1 MTTSRRSRQSQ
12 EVREFILRNVKEHSN
27 DITTLAAGK
36 FGLSRQAINRYVRC
50 LTDEG
55 LLTAEGNTSARRYG
69 LRNFVKGSYEIQLT
83 AGLAEDAIWRNR
95 FLPLTEGLPENVLE
109 ICQYGFTEIL
119 NNAIDHSVSEDCLI
133 HYEQDYCEARMLI
146 IDHGVGIFQKI
157 QNDFGLVDARSALLE
172 LSKGRLTSD
181 KKRHS
186 GEGVFFTSRM
196 FDQFSIRSG
205 NLFYLRKRRYPNS
218 EWLIESG
225 DLSGDDTVT
234 GTAVFM
240 DIATDAK
247 QTMRGVFDE
256 FQGDDLRFRKTHVPI
271 KLGKYPNE
279 QLVSR
284 SQAKRILARFDQFG
298 EVLLDFA
305 GIDTVGRAFIDEIF
319 RVFRLEHPDTNVL
332 WMHTTP
338 EIEKM
343 ISGVM
348 MYADYQAPV
357 GD

>member
-1 MTTSRRSRQSQ
+1 M
-12 EVREFILRNVKEHSN
+12 REFILRNVKEHSN
-27 DITTLAAGK
+27 DIATLAAAK
-36 FGLSRQAINRYVRC
+36 FGLSRQAINRYVRR

-55 LLTAEGNTSARRYG
+55 LLTAEGSTSARRYG
-69 LRNFVKGSYEIQLT
+69 LGNFVEESYKIQLT
-83 AGLAEDAIWRNR
+83 AGLAEDAIWRHR
-95 FLPLTEGLPENVLE
+95 ILPLTEDLPENVLE

-133 HYEQDYCEARMLI
+133 RYEQNYCDAKMTIFDRGI
-146 IDHGVGIFQKI
+146 GIFRRI
-157 QNDFGLVDARSALLE
+157 QNDFGLADARSALLE

-181 KKRHS
+181 SKRHS

-196 FDQFSIRSG
+196 FDQFSIKSG
-205 NLFYLRKRRYPNS
+205 NLFYLRKRRDPDF

-225 DLSGDDTVT
+225 DLSGDDAVT

-256 FQGDDLRFRKTHVPI
+256 FQGDDFRFRKTHVPI

-284 SQAKRILARFDQFG
+284 SQAKRILARFDQFA
-298 EVLLDFA
+298 EVLLDFS
-305 GIDTVGRAFIDEIF
+305 GIGTVGRAFIDEIF
-319 RVFRLEHPDTNVL
+319 RVFRLEHPDTEVS
-332 WMHTTP
+332 WMNATP
-338 EIEKM
+338 EIEGM
-343 ISGVM
+343 IFGVM
-348 MYADYQAPV
+348 MDDDHQAPV